1 VSWARLEVEAPE
13 LARLGRERL
22 AGGLAL
28 LGTVRADGSP
38 RVSPIGVFFL
48 DDDLVI
54 GVMTRS
60 GKARDL
66 RRDPRVA
73 VQSVVTAPDEGEPEL
88 KLYGRV
94 EPSHAD
100 GGWWEG
106 ARPGVDVYALVLE
119 QAEYVEWDLEG
130 EMVGLRR
137 WRPGRGE
144 GVSRRAYP

>member
-1 VSWARLEVEAPE
+1 MSWSRLEAEAPG

-48 DDDLVI
+48 GGELVI

-66 RRDPRVA
+66 RGDPRVA
-73 VQSVVTAPDEGEPEL
+73 LQSLVTAPDEGEPEL
-88 KLYGRV
+88 KLYGLV
-94 EPSHAD
+94 APSDAR

-106 ARPGVDVYALVLE
+106 GRPGVDVYAL
-119 QAEYVEWDLEG
+119 QVEEAVAIEWKLPISR
-130 EMVGLRR
+130 MVVRR
-137 WRPGRGE
+137 WTPAAGE
-144 GVSRRAYP
+144 TGSERTYP